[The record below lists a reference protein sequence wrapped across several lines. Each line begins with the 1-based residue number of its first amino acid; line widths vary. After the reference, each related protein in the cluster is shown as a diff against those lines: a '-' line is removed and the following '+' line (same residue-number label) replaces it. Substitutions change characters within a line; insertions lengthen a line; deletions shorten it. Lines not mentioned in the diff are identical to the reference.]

1 MALDLAKFRSWA
13 RIPHTEDD
21 PAIGIAWSA
30 AVRELE
36 ERTGWCVESVTRTQ
50 WVPSAPLTNYGGLYL
65 RLERQGD
72 LAGTTVTYSD
82 SATTPLTGNLNSA
95 KIQINGLIYVDMEIA
110 NVNLTYPVT
119 LTVTAGNA
127 ALNPLLEMALLQRVA
142 HHVASRGDDT
152 VALDSTYWDR
162 ITGMM
167 GKGIG

>member
-1 MALDLAKFRSWA
+1 MALDLAKFRNWA

-36 ERTGWCVESVTRTQ
+36 ERTGWCVESVTRKQ
-50 WVPSAPLTNYGGLYL
+50 WVPAAPVTIYGGLYL

-72 LAGTTVTYSD
+72 LAGTTVNYVD
-82 SATTPLTGNLNSA
+82 GAGLTGQCS
-95 KIQINGLIYVDMEIA
+95 KITINGLIYVDMDIPD
-110 NVNLTYPVT
+110 LTYPVT
-119 LTVTAGNA
+119 LTVTASNA
-127 ALNPLLEMALLQRVA
+127 ALNPMLEMALLQRVA

-152 VALDSTYWDR
+152 IALDSTYWDR
-162 ITGMM
+162 ITSMM